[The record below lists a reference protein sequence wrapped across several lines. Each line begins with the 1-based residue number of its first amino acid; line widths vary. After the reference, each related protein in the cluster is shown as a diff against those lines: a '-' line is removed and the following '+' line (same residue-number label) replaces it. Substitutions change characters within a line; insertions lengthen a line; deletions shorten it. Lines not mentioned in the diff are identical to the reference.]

1 VSTDRSDEAAD
12 QVAISQDY
20 RVEWQDTDASG
31 HYHHATVVRWVEAVL
46 AVLYETVGADGLFNR
61 VVPVHY
67 AVDYHSRVW
76 FGDTV
81 TTTVTV
87 AEIGTAS
94 VTLAFRVTCE
104 ERLVAEGRVINVHL
118 PDGIGAVAWPDD
130 LRAAF
135 ESAQVG

>member
-1 VSTDRSDEAAD
+1 VSIERTDGSAGG
-12 QVAISQDY
+12 VAISQDH

-46 AVLYETVGADGLFNR
+46 AVLYETVGADGLFSR

-67 AVDYHSRVW
+67 AVDYRSRVW

-94 VTLAFRVTCE
+94 VTLEFTVTCG
-104 ERLVAEGRVINVHL
+104 ERLVAEGRVIKVHL
-118 PDGIGAVAWPDD
+118 PDGAGAVAWPED

-135 ESAQVG
+135 ESARVG